1 MSRWLAL
8 AAKAN
13 EIPAPLPDTPTE
25 PDSCGVMVV
34 SSDVSLP
41 KVANCRV
48 LSGCRVEVSEF
59 RNCLDAAEE
68 RAAIIEFD
76 CGLSRAEAEALA
88 LKHHGPGILAALK
101 RGDLSTSNL
110 TFALLRRLKREARDD

>member
-25 PDSCGVMVV
+25 PDTCGAMVV
-34 SSDVSLP
+34 STDVALP
-41 KVANCRV
+41 KVASCRV
-48 LSGCRVEVSEF
+48 LSGCQVEVSES
-59 RNCLDAAEE
+59 RDALDAAEE

-76 CGLSRAEAEALA
+76 GGLSRSEAEALA
-88 LKHHGPGILAALK
+88 LRQHGPGILAALN
-101 RGDLSTSNL
+101 RDDLSTDTL
-110 TFALLRRLKREARDD
+110 TFALLRRLK

>member
-25 PDSCGVMVV
+25 PDTCGDMVV

-41 KVANCRV
+41 EVASCRV

-59 RNCLDAAEE
+59 RNALDAAEE
-68 RAAIIEFD
+68 RVAIIEFD
-76 CGLSRAEAEALA
+76 GGLSRAEAEALT
-88 LKHHGPGILAALK
+88 LQQHGSGILAALK
-101 RGDLSTSNL
+101 RGDLTNNL
-110 TFALLRRLKREARDD
+110 TFALLRRLRVEASHD